1 MAFVSIDEQNSKG
14 PVAFST
20 TSTYRRSAA
29 GARGSA
35 ASDKPVCCNALLASV
50 TVRASTQVDADSGR
64 SRRPEERVGRC
75 DTPPRK
81 ETCVGAVG
89 ASRGGVA
96 SKIPG
101 SPGSCRKRPVFPT
114 ERRPPPSDFAR
125 GTNVR
130 HQVPPRQPRA
140 RSQAAGSPLTI
151 SSRRA
156 RKSSPD
162 TAVTSPRCQASS
174 RERISSA
181 HAASRPSSTVSPSR
195 LARSSP
201 ASAARASAGS

>member
-1 MAFVSIDEQNSKG
+1 M
-14 PVAFST
+14 ST
-20 TSTYRRSAA
+20 AVHPTYRRSAA
-29 GARGSA
+29 RARGSA
-35 ASDKPVCCNALLASV
+35 ASDKPGRCNALLASV
-50 TVRASTQVDADSGR
+50 TVRASTQVEDDSGR

-96 SKIPG
+96 SKIPS
-101 SPGSCRKRPVFPT
+101 SPGSCRKGPVFPT
-114 ERRPPPSDFAR
+114 ERRPPPSNFAR

-151 SSRRA
+151 SSRHA

-162 TAVTSPRCQASS
+162 TAVTSPLPGVEPRTEFFRPRRLSS
-174 RERISSA
+174 FVHRLSVKAREEFTRER
-181 HAASRPSSTVSPSR
+181 SPR
-195 LARSSP
+195 
-201 ASAARASAGS
+201 